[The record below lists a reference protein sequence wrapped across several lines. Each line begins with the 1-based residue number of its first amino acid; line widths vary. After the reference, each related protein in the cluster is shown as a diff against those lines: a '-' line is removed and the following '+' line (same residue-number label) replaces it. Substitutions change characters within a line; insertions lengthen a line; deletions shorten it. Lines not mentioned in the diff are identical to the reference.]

1 MGPQKR
7 KKNYVYLL
15 VVTGGRE
22 GQGRFDKCQTLFLK
36 VLILFDERS
45 YGWDDDVGF
54 GTYNLGSII

>member
-1 MGPQKR
+1 MFYGSPKE

-22 GQGRFDKCQTLFLK
+22 GSRK